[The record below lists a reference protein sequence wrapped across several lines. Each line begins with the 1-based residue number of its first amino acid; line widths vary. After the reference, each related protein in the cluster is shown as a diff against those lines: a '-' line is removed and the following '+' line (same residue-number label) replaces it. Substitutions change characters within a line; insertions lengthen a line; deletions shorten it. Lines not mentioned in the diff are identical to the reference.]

1 MSLYLHQNNKVGL
14 IEYISVSEL
23 ERSLFQF
30 VALALPAVAILLQAM
45 ISFQEKLS
53 TVESE
58 IAFRREFR
66 VIEFSL
72 FFLVAA
78 GVALSFSL
86 FQSANSDVTKFSIS
100 LLLISLISLGF
111 GTWLA
116 FGRARYPTKF
126 FDSPESMIK
135 STLTISI
142 PILVIFA
149 LLYVFREQI
158 YTIENIGPR
167 SLLITFFVSNFLLIV
182 YQIYNSYSSKKRLR
196 EQIDTWIEIKTK
208 FVDMIENIEDNLV
221 NGGGDMSISSSENYE
236 RRVKDA
242 KNLLMQLKNKKP
254 PNIQEMGIS
263 NSFSQIER
271 AISRISETIDELII
285 LQKELEQKK
294 TERVEKTDKLEN
306 TRERID
312 EIESRL
318 EEIDDELPEGA
329 FSDFKEPYVSD
340 FKLDALSAERS
351 KLRGE
356 KSEIEST
363 TVSLENDTNE
373 LSLRI
378 KNIKEKM
385 DKNETK
391 IKEAVNTIEEE
402 INKAEDTVRK
412 KRPDLGLMARLT

>member
-1 MSLYLHQNNKVGL
+1 
-14 IEYISVSEL
+14 
-23 ERSLFQF
+23 
-30 VALALPAVAILLQAM
+30 
-45 ISFQEKLS
+45 
-53 TVESE
+53 
-58 IAFRREFR
+58 
-66 VIEFSL
+66 
-72 FFLVAA
+72 
-78 GVALSFSL
+78 
-86 FQSANSDVTKFSIS
+86 
-100 LLLISLISLGF
+100 
-111 GTWLA
+111 
-116 FGRARYPTKF
+116 
-126 FDSPESMIK
+126 
-135 STLTISI
+135 
-142 PILVIFA
+142 
-149 LLYVFREQI
+149 VFRKQI

-196 EQIDTWIEIKTK
+196 EEIDTWIEIKTK
-208 FVDMIENIEDNLV
+208 FVEMIENIEDDLV
-221 NGGGDMSISSSENYE
+221 NGDGDMPISSSENYE

-363 TVSLENDTNE
+363 TVSLENDKNE

-378 KNIKEKM
+378 ENIKEKW
-385 DKNETK
+385 
-391 IKEAVNTIEEE
+391 IKM
-402 INKAEDTVRK
+402 KLKSK
-412 KRPDLGLMARLT
+412 KQ